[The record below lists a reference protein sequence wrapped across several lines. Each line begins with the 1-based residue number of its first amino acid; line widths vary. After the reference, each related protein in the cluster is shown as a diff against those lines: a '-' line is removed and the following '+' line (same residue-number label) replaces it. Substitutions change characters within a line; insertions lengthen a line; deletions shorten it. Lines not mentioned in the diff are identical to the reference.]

1 MRRRLVRSPAHPLYS
16 GEKAAR
22 GKAIG
27 PVPGS
32 ENPPPKERDF
42 GNEQAYFQAQDRW
55 LGLWTTVVL
64 PTVSSAQPSALRG
77 RYGEARE
84 MRMKKWKTW
93 ASKHP
98 LYDGKGEAPRSKSPV
113 ARTPPAAAWTPI
125 IDLDIGS
132 GARDGSSVGGDR
144 GRRQP
149 LVELPRSAAEP
160 SGSGSVSS
168 QPGAVS
174 PLISSSA
181 LEGTVRVDGEL
192 CGGLTWPG
200 GWVGQ
205 GLADWAIER
214 WCAGAEH
221 SSQHW
226 RCGHE
231 WLEAPGEIVGGG
243 DTPCERALFRLFDAV
258 EGLLDGEKRLFEPG
272 DPVGDRLLCDACRVW
287 SPMVRDLSEG
297 VDGFADFRE
306 AYRLFRDS

>member
-1 MRRRLVRSPAHPLYS
+1 MNRPD
-16 GEKAAR
+16 
-22 GKAIG
+22 
-27 PVPGS
+27 PVPSSALTSSPRPDPQNVFVELLKKYDELCGDGETS
-32 ENPPPKERDF
+32 CYWRVKHD
-42 GNEQAYFQAQDRW
+42 
-55 LGLWTTVVL
+55 LLWMVSAAVAVVLDDAWVAGPRTGPLPRRVARASVVAALEATTV
-64 PTVSSAQPSALRG
+64 
-77 RYGEARE
+77 
-84 MRMKKWKTW
+84 
-93 ASKHP
+93 
-98 LYDGKGEAPRSKSPV
+98 
-113 ARTPPAAAWTPI
+113 
-125 IDLDIGS
+125 
-132 GARDGSSVGGDR
+132 
-144 GRRQP
+144 
-149 LVELPRSAAEP
+149 
-160 SGSGSVSS
+160 
-168 QPGAVS
+168 
-174 PLISSSA
+174 

-287 SPMVRDLSEG
+287 SPMVRELSEG
-297 VDGFADFRE
+297 VDGFAYFRE
-306 AYRLFRDS
+306 VYRLFRDS